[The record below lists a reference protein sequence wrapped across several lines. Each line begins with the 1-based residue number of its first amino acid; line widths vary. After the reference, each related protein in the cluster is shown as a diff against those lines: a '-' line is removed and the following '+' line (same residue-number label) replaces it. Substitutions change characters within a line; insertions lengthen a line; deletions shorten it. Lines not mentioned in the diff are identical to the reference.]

1 MSKTKCLH
9 AYMIIFYVY
18 VLDDERQ
25 MMEIMFIPVHHELT
39 LQDTCI

>member
-1 MSKTKCLH
+1 
-9 AYMIIFYVY
+9 

-39 LQDTCI
+39 IAGYMYKMQGIDKG